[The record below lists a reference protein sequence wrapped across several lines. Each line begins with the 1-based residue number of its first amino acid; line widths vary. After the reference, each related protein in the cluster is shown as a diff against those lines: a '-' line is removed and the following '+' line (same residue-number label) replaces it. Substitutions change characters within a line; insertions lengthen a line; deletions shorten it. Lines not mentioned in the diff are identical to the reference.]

1 MDNVLNILAQRGLL
15 EDQTSPAVAGV
26 LDKPCVVYAGF
37 DPTKASLQ
45 VGNVV
50 TIMTLA
56 HFQRLGHRV
65 IALVGGATGMIGD
78 PSFREGERSLLGE
91 EEVRRNAEGIRENLS
106 RFLDFDHPS
115 APARIL
121 NNHDWLSR
129 FSYLE
134 FLRDVGKHFRMG
146 SMLGR
151 ESVRARLESEAGLSY
166 TEFSYQLLQ
175 AYDFLRL
182 FDDVQ
187 CVIQVGGSDQWGN
200 ITAGVE
206 LVRRLRSTEVFGI
219 TTPLICDSAG
229 QKFGKSEGNAIY
241 LDAAKTSV
249 YDFYQYFVR
258 SQDADVIRYLKVFT
272 FLTFD
277 EIAELEAKVSQA
289 PEERAAQKRL
299 AEIMTEAVHGAAG
312 LETARRASSVMY
324 GESME
329 GLDAVVLL
337 DIFSDVPSTELS
349 RDHVEGAMFA
359 DIAESS
365 GLCSSKSAARRLIE
379 EGGLYINNR
388 RVGDIAAKVGA
399 ADIVDGRLLVLRQ
412 GKKHFHLVRVV

>member
-1 MDNVLNILAQRGLL
+1 MDNVVDILARRGLL
-15 EDQTSPAVAGV
+15 EDQTNPAVSEV

-37 DPTKASLQ
+37 DPTNASLQ
-45 VGNVV
+45 VGNLV
-50 TIMTLA
+50 TVMTLA
-56 HFQRLGHRV
+56 HFQRLGHHV
-65 IALVGGATGMIGD
+65 IGVVGGATGMIGD
-78 PSFREGERSLLGE
+78 PSFKEGERALLSD

-121 NNHDWLSR
+121 NNYDWLSE
-129 FSYLE
+129 FSFLE
-134 FLRDVGKHFRMG
+134 FLREVGKHFRMG

-151 ESVRARLESEAGLSY
+151 ESVRARLDSEAGLSY

-182 FDDVQ
+182 YDDER
-187 CVIQVGGSDQWGN
+187 CIIQVGGSDQWGN

-206 LVRRLRSTEVFGI
+206 LIRRLRGEEVYGI

-229 QKFGKSEGNAIY
+229 QKFGKSEGNAIF
-241 LDAAKTSV
+241 LDAGKTSV

-258 SQDADVIRYLKVFT
+258 SQDADVIQYLKVFT
-272 FLTFD
+272 FLPLD
-277 EIAELEAKVSQA
+277 EIQALESKVSQA

-299 AEIMTEAVHGAAG
+299 AEIVTDAVHSEAG
-312 LETARRASSVMY
+312 VETARRASSVMY

-329 GLDAVVLL
+329 GLDANVLL

-349 RDHVEGAMFA
+349 RHHVEGAMLA
-359 DIAESS
+359 DVAESS
-365 GLCSSKSAARRLIE
+365 GLCSSKSAARRLIKD
-379 EGGLYINNR
+379 GGLYINNKR
-388 RVGDIAAKVGA
+388 IGDVGATVKA